1 MFAHLSW
8 VCASYAREA
17 RTPRHAARD
26 CWSVHHHRVGALA
39 LMLLLMAVRAGAAE
53 EIETEHLFGFT
64 IGGDIGA
71 KGEKEVRSDPHG
83 RD

>member
-1 MFAHLSW
+1 
-8 VCASYAREA
+8 
-17 RTPRHAARD
+17 
-26 CWSVHHHRVGALA
+26 
-39 LMLLLMAVRAGAAE
+39 MLLLMAVRAGAAE